1 MSAADKGRSP
11 IWIIGAVLLGAGGV
25 GAYFYVNQAPEAG
38 SSDALVQVAQPETV
52 EQTTNDNVAE
62 VPVDVPVETAAP
74 EIEIPPVYET
84 RLDEVRIDGGGVAV
98 IAGQSE
104 PDTTVILRADG
115 EELARADTDA
125 SGSFATV
132 AIISPSDS
140 ARVLTVTQ
148 LDSDGVESV
157 VQDELILAPVT
168 VVLAEAETV
177 DTTPAE
183 SETAADVVV
192 PSADEQP
199 VDIATTDLAQDAASA
214 DNSVSVDTEI
224 AIKPDAQDSVQ
235 DLDGVAVAALD
246 VVAPET
252 STPGVN
258 TAPNAPAVDANGDPL
273 PETATLE
280 QQTRA
285 QTLSVQDD
293 VASIGTD
300 GLATQGTAT
309 DVTPQATE
317 KVSDQSAPSA
327 PAQPQS
333 YALLRSDK
341 DGINVVQPA
350 RTSPQ
355 VQSQV
360 ALDAISYSLEGDV
373 QLTGRAQDSADQVQV
388 YLNNKPIAAL
398 TVDEEGGWR
407 GALPDIDTGVYTLRI
422 DEVNDAGTVT
432 SRVET
437 PFKREDPE
445 VLKEATEQAEGGVA
459 AITVQK
465 GATLWAIARERYG
478 EGTLFVRVFEAN
490 KDSIRDPNL
499 IYPGQVFNLP
509 EN

>member
-1 MSAADKGRSP
+1 MSAAEKGRLP
-11 IWIIGAVLLGAGGV
+11 IWIIGAALLGAGGF
-25 GAYFYVNQAPEAG
+25 GAYFYSNQTPEAG
-38 SSDALVQVAQPETV
+38 PSDTLVQVAQPQAVDEATDDV
-52 EQTTNDNVAE
+52 VAE
-62 VPVDVPVETAAP
+62 VPAEDVVENPAP
-74 EIEIPPVYET
+74 EYVT

-98 IAGQSE
+98 IAGQSD
-104 PDTTVILRADG
+104 PDTTVILRADD
-115 EELARADTDA
+115 EEIARVDTDA

-132 AIISPSDS
+132 TVISPSS
-140 ARVLTVTQ
+140 AARVLTVTQ
-148 LDSDGVESV
+148 INSAGVESAV
-157 VQDELILAPVT
+157 LDELILAPIT
-168 VVLAEAETV
+168 AVVAEAETV
-177 DTTPAE
+177 DTAPSEA
-183 SETAADVVV
+183 ETASDIVV
-192 PSADEQP
+192 PSADETP
-199 VDIATTDLAQDAASA
+199 LDIASTDLLQDAGDA
-214 DNSVSVDTEI
+214 DGGVSVDTEI
-224 AIKPDAQDSVQ
+224 AVKPDAQDSVQ
-235 DLDGVAVAALD
+235 DLDGVAIAALD
-246 VVAPET
+246 VVASET

-258 TAPNAPAVDANGDPL
+258 TAPNAPTVDANGDAL
-273 PETATLE
+273 PETSALE

-285 QTLSVQDD
+285 DTLNVQDS

-300 GLATQGTAT
+300 GLATQGTAK
-309 DVTPQATE
+309 DVTPQAADTVAE
-317 KVSDQSAPSA
+317 QSTPPAPT
-327 PAQPQS
+327 QPQS

-350 RTSPQ
+350 NTSPQ

-388 YLNNKPIAAL
+388 YLNNQPITSL

-422 DEVNDAGTVT
+422 DEVDDAGTVT

-490 KDSIRDPNL
+490 KDTIRDPNL